1 MTTHFNKINI
11 KERRRVLRKNMP
23 VAERLLWSRLRGKLI
38 AGYKFRRQYSV
49 ESFVIDFYCP
59 QAKLAIEVD
68 GESHYRS
75 GAEEYDR
82 LRQ

>member
-1 MTTHFNKINI
+1 
-11 KERRRVLRKNMP
+11 MP